1 VGGIEMDEKTMVND
15 ILNGVKS
22 GLTTYQTVIS
32 ETENMNL
39 RQTIQQIRNS
49 DESFQFELFK
59 IAQAKGYYKPAQKAS
74 VTEVNTVKTE
84 LQQ

>member
-1 VGGIEMDEKTMVND
+1 MDEKTMVND
-15 ILNGVKS
+15 ILAGVKS
-22 GLTTYQTVIS
+22 DLTAYQTAIT
-32 ETENMNL
+32 EAENMQL
-39 RQTIQQIRNS
+39 RQTFQQIRND